1 VDKARVG
8 KQENSHL
15 SFLLLVSVAI
25 LLCLFGQTQILAE
38 EVPTSQKETAI
49 QKDSVPPAPPTNVVA
64 KDTPN
69 DAGGSIT
76 ITWTKSSDDG
86 AGRNNVTGYEILRST
101 AVDGEYEFI
110 GNTTAGA
117 QQFMD
122 TDTKDKVEYF
132 YTIKAVTQVLS
143 SVSLPSQAV
152 ISTQQWF
159 NTDRINTFIA
169 VLILSFAILYFIRR
183 AKAGKKLYIRRIAG
197 LEAVDDAVG
206 RATEMGKKVFYVP
219 GIMDMDSMQTIAG
232 ITILGKVA
240 KLTAEYETKLEVP
253 TCRSMVMV
261 TCREMVKEAYSNAGR
276 PDSYNDDMIYYLTD
290 DQFGYAA
297 AVDGLFVREK
307 PAAIFLQ
314 GHFFA
319 ESLILAETG
328 NSIGAIQIAGT
339 AAVAQLPFF
348 VAACDYTLIGEEFFA
363 ASAYLSNDPKLLGS
377 IKGQDVGKF
386 IFLLAILV
394 GVILATAGIFDLSR
408 FFVTR

>member
-1 VDKARVG
+1 VDKAKVG
-8 KQENSHL
+8 KPGKQL
-15 SFLLLVSVAI
+15 LKWLLLASLAFFI
-25 LLCLFGQTQILAE
+25 CSFAQTSILAE
-38 EVPTSQKETAI
+38 EVTSGQEEAI
-49 QKDSVPPAPPTNVVA
+49 APEDSLPPAFPTNVVA
-64 KDTPN
+64 EDTPN

-76 ITWTKSSDDG
+76 ISWTKSADDG
-86 AGRNNVTGYEILRST
+86 AGRNNVIRYEILRST
-101 AVDGEYEFI
+101 AVDGEYEFV

-122 TDTKDKVEYF
+122 TDTKDKIEYF
-132 YTIKAVTQVLS
+132 YKIKAVTQVLN
-143 SVSLPSQAV
+143 SVSFASQPAL
-152 ISTQQWF
+152 STQQWF
-159 NTDRINTFIA
+159 NTDRINTFVA
-169 VLILSFAILYFIRR
+169 VLIISSAILYFIKR
-183 AKAGKKLYIRRIAG
+183 AKAGKKLYFRKIAG
-197 LEAVDDAVG
+197 LEALDDAVG

-219 GIMDMDSMQTIAG
+219 GIMDMNSMMTIAG
-232 ITILGKVA
+232 ITILGRVA
-240 KLTAEYETKLEVP
+240 QLTARYETRLEVP

-261 TCREMVKEAYSNAGR
+261 SCRETVKEAYSNAGR
-276 PDSYNDDMIYYLTD
+276 PDAYNDDMIYYLTD
-290 DQFGYAA
+290 DQFGFAA
-297 AVDGLFVREK
+297 AVDGLFVRQK

-348 VAACDYTLIGEEFFA
+348 VAACDFTLIGEEFFA

-386 IFLLAILV
+386 VFLFAILA
-394 GVILATAGIFDLSR
+394 GVILATAGIFDLSQ

>member
-1 VDKARVG
+1 VDKVKVG
-8 KQENSHL
+8 KPAKSL
-15 SFLLLVSVAI
+15 LDYLLLASLAFLLCSFA
-25 LLCLFGQTQILAE
+25 QTSILAK
-38 EVPTSQKETAI
+38 EVPPDQE
-49 QKDSVPPAPPTNVVA
+49 QVMMPEDSLPPAPPTNVVA
-64 KDTPN
+64 EDTPN
-69 DAGGSIT
+69 DAGKSVT
-76 ITWTKSSDDG
+76 ITWMKSADDG
-86 AGRNNVTGYEILRST
+86 TGRNKVIAYDILRST
-101 AVDGEYEFI
+101 TVDGEYEFI

-132 YTIKAVTQVLS
+132 YKIKAVTPVLS
-143 SVSLPSQAV
+143 SVSLPSQPAM
-152 ISTQQWF
+152 STQEWF
-159 NTDRINTFIA
+159 NTDRINTLIA
-169 VLILSFAILYFIRR
+169 VLIISFAILYFIKR

-394 GVILATAGIFDLSR
+394 GVILATAGIFDLSK

>member
-1 VDKARVG
+1 MRFRTFSG
-8 KQENSHL
+8 S
-15 SFLLLVSVAI
+15 LLKLF
-25 LLCLFGQTQILAE
+25 LFGLIPFIIFSFNREAFCQDTTAVLDTIPPGP
-38 EVPTSQKETAI
+38 PTS
-49 QKDSVPPAPPTNVVA
+49 VVA

-69 DAGGSIT
+69 DVGNSIT
-76 ITWTKSSDDG
+76 ITWTKSSDDST
-86 AGRNNVTGYEILRST
+86 GRNNVIAYEILRST
-101 AVDGEYEFI
+101 SLDGGYEFI

-117 QQFMD
+117 EQFMD

-132 YTIKAVTQVLS
+132 YKIKAVTPVLS
-143 SVSLPSQAV
+143 SLSLPSQPAV
-152 ISTQQWF
+152 STQEWF
-159 NTDRINTFIA
+159 NTSRINILIA

-183 AKAGKKLYIRRIAG
+183 ARAGKKLYVRRIAG

-276 PDSYNDDMIYYLTD
+276 PDAYNDDMIYYLTD

-339 AAVAQLPFF
+339 AAISQLPFF

-386 IFLLAILV
+386 ISLLVILV
-394 GVILATAGIFDLSR
+394 GVICATIGIFDLSK